1 MDRLE
6 AMSILVRAAESG
18 SLSAASRELGIP
30 LPTVSRNV
38 AELEAHLK
46 TILFVRSRK
55 GLQLTEAGR
64 SYVATAKG
72 ILENITQ
79 AERAAA
85 GEYMAPTGDLVIAAP
100 VVFGRQHLL
109 PVVSE
114 FLNAF
119 PDVNLRLIQSDR
131 NMHLVDE
138 HIDVALRIGELADS
152 ALKAVTLGSVR
163 PVICASPDYIARKG
177 RPNSL
182 EELTRH
188 SCIMAEAFGMPQAW
202 RLKTEKGDIAIP
214 VRSRL
219 IVNTMEAAIDAAIAG
234 VGLTLALSY
243 QVAEQVR
250 RGALQIVLEKFKQ
263 PVWPVHFLYNNQDRL
278 PLKLRAFM
286 DFTAPRLRQR
296 LSDIKL

>member
-6 AMSILVRAAESG
+6 AMSILVGAAEAG
-18 SLSAASRELGIP
+18 SLSAASRRMGIP

-46 TILFVRSRK
+46 TTLFVRSRK

-64 SYVATAKG
+64 SYVAGAKD

-79 AERAAA
+79 VERAAA

-109 PVVSE
+109 PVVGE

-119 PDVNLRLIQSDR
+119 PDVNLRLIQSDK
-131 NMHLVDE
+131 NMHLIDD
-138 HIDVALRIGELADS
+138 HIDAALRIGALADS
-152 ALKAVTLGSVR
+152 ALKAMALGSVR
-163 PVICASPDYIARKG
+163 LVICASPGYIARHG
-177 RPNSL
+177 RPNSPEDL
-182 EELTRH
+182 SRH
-188 SCIMAEAFGMPQAW
+188 SCILAEAFGMPQTW
-202 RLKTEKGDIAIP
+202 RIKTQKGDIAIP

-250 RGALQIVLEKFKQ
+250 RGELQILLAKFKQ
-263 PVWPVHFLYNNQDRL
+263 PAWPVHFLYNAQDRM
-278 PLKLRAFM
+278 PLKLRAFL
-286 DFTAPRLRQR
+286 DFSAPRLRQR
-296 LSDIKL
+296 LADIKL

>member
-6 AMSILVRAAESG
+6 AMSILVGAAEAG
-18 SLSAASRELGIP
+18 SLSAASRQLGMP

-46 TILFVRSRK
+46 TTLFVRSRK

-64 SYVATAKG
+64 SYVAGAKD

-79 AERAAA
+79 VERAAA

-109 PVVSE
+109 PVVGE

-119 PDVNLRLIQSDR
+119 PDVNLRLIQSDK
-131 NMHLVDE
+131 NMHLIDD
-138 HIDVALRIGELADS
+138 HIDAALRIGALADS
-152 ALKAVTLGSVR
+152 ALKAVALGSVR
-163 PVICASPDYIARKG
+163 LVICASPGYIARHG
-177 RPNSL
+177 RPNSPEDL
-182 EELTRH
+182 SRH
-188 SCIMAEAFGMPQAW
+188 SCILAEAFGMPQTW
-202 RLKTEKGDIAIP
+202 RIKTQKGDIAIP

-219 IVNTMEAAIDAAIAG
+219 IVNTMEGSIVAAIAG

-250 RGALQIVLEKFKQ
+250 RGELQILLTKFKQ
-263 PVWPVHFLYNNQDRL
+263 PAWPVHFLYNGQDRM
-278 PLKLRAFM
+278 PLKLRAFI
-286 DFTAPRLRQR
+286 DFSAPRLRQR
-296 LSDIKL
+296 LADIKL

>member
-6 AMSILVRAAESG
+6 AMSIFVRAAEAG
-18 SLSAASRELGIP
+18 SLTAASRQMGIP

-46 TILFVRSRK
+46 TSLLVRSRK

-64 SYVATAKG
+64 SYVAAAKA

-100 VVFGRQHLL
+100 VVFGRLHLL
-109 PVVSE
+109 PIISE
-114 FLNAF
+114 FLKAF
-119 PDVNLRLIQSDR
+119 PDVNLQLVQSDR
-131 NMHLVDE
+131 NMHLIDD
-138 HIDVALRIGELADS
+138 HIDVALRIGELPDS
-152 ALKAVTLGSVR
+152 ALKALALGSVR
-163 PVICASPDYIARKG
+163 PVICASPDYLVSNG
-177 RPNSL
+177 HPNTL
-182 EELTRH
+182 DDLTEH

-202 RLKTEKGDIAIP
+202 RFKTAKADIVVP
-214 VRSRL
+214 LHFRL

-250 RGALQIVLEKFKQ
+250 RGELQIVLAKLKQ
-263 PVWPVHFLYNNQDRL
+263 PDWPVHFLYNGQDRL

>member
-6 AMSILVRAAESG
+6 AMSILVRAAEAG
-18 SLSAASRELGIP
+18 SLTAASRQLGIP

-46 TILFVRSRK
+46 TILLVRSRR

-64 SYVATAKG
+64 SYLAAAKG

-100 VVFGRQHLL
+100 VVFGRQQLL
-109 PVVSE
+109 PILSE
-114 FLNAF
+114 FLAAF
-119 PDVNLRLIQSDR
+119 PDVNLRLVQSDR
-131 NMHLVDE
+131 NMHLIDDHV
-138 HIDVALRIGELADS
+138 DVALRIGALPDS
-152 ALKAVTLGSVR
+152 AMKAMALGSVR
-163 PVICASPDYIARKG
+163 PVICASPDYIARHG

-182 EELTRH
+182 EDLARH
-188 SCIMAEAFGMPQAW
+188 NCILAEPFGMSQAW
-202 RLKTEKGDIAIP
+202 RIKTEKADIVVP

-250 RGALQIVLEKFKQ
+250 GGALQIVLAKFKQ
-263 PVWPVHFLYNNQDRL
+263 SAWPVNFLYNAQDRL
-278 PLKLRAFM
+278 PLKLRALM

-296 LSDIKL
+296 LNDIKL

>member
-6 AMSILVRAAESG
+6 AMSILVQAAEAG
-18 SLSAASRELGIP
+18 SLTAASRKLGIP

-152 ALKAVTLGSVR
+152 ALKAVALGSVR
-163 PVICASPDYIARKG
+163 PVICASPDYLARKG

-182 EELTRH
+182 EDLTRH
-188 SCIMAEAFGMPQAW
+188 SCIMAEAFGMPQSW
-202 RLKTEKGDIAIP
+202 RLKTEKADIAIP

-243 QVAEQVR
+243 QVAEPVR
-250 RGALQIVLEKFKQ
+250 RGELQIVLAKFKQ
-263 PVWPVHFLYNNQDRL
+263 PVWPVHFLYNSQDRL